1 MNGQDARD
9 PFLGINEHIRSQAR
23 SQVPTYYTIGKIL
36 SVAPMVVRA
45 AGMNLDKGDLRIA
58 QHLKPG
64 WVEHLAELEWALTA
78 ELPQKIF
85 TGRCECGLASGTA
98 TVTRPQETVEGKT
111 TNEATV
117 KHDLPLAVGDD
128 VLLIPS
134 SDGQIYYLV
143 DKIVGVDV

>member
-9 PFLGINEHIRSQAR
+9 PFLGINEHIRNQAR
-23 SQVPTYYTIGKIL
+23 SQVPTYYTIGKVL
-36 SVAPMVVRA
+36 SVSPMVVRA
-45 AGMNLDKGDLRIA
+45 AGMNLDKEDLRIA
-58 QHLKPG
+58 QHLKSG

-85 TGRCECGLASGTA
+85 TGSCECGLASGTA
-98 TVTRPQETVEGKT
+98 MVTRPNETVEGKT
-111 TNEATV
+111 TKEATV
-117 KHDLPLAVGDD
+117 KHDLPLAAGDE

-134 SDGQIYYLV
+134 ADGQIYYLV